1 MLGCRATQHGA
12 HEMRVE
18 RIEPRH
24 ELDREA
30 PQVREQA
37 GMGVRGEE
45 LQMAPQLM
53 LDLRIVRHRPA
64 RIRPVAEQFAHGAT
78 LGLRVVAPFFG
89 DEASCGGGHF
99 GAQAIGAD
107 RHDEVGV

>member
-1 MLGCRATQHGA
+1 MLGCRAVQHGA
-12 HEMRVE
+12 HEMGVE

-24 ELDREA
+24 ELDREG
-30 PQVREQA
+30 PQLREQA

-53 LDLRIVRHRPA
+53 LDLRIVWHRPA
-64 RIRPVAEQFAHGAT
+64 RVRPVAEQFAHGAT

-89 DEASCGGGHF
+89 DEASCCGGNF

-107 RHDEVGV
+107 RHDKVGV